1 MGLFNIFNRDKKEA
15 GTTDNGISG
24 PTFLDGLTNQ
34 IAGPKNLQK
43 HEWRR
48 KLRTP
53 TGYTKFKIK
62 YFGQLHHDYK
72 NLIVSVDNIP
82 ALVLAVEPISGQ
94 EILLFDGCRHGYNA
108 MFCDHFSDEQRNK
121 RKADKIY
128 KTVTGQD
135 TFELTISTYN
145 GIDYDE
151 EFSGDIGED
160 GIIELIDGTK
170 IEFETAKRNGFH
182 TLQLFGTTDNGEVI
196 EILSE
201 ELA

>member
-1 MGLFNIFNRDKKEA
+1 MGLFNIFSGDKKEP
-15 GTTDNGISG
+15 GTTENGISG
-24 PTFLDGLTNQ
+24 PTFLDGLTDQ

-48 KLRTP
+48 KLRT
-53 TGYTKFKIK
+53 TSGYTKFKIK
-62 YFGQLHHDYK
+62 YFGQLHHNYK
-72 NLIVSVDNIP
+72 NLIVSSDNIP
-82 ALVLAVEPISGQ
+82 ALVLAIEPISGQ

-108 MFCDHFSDEQRNK
+108 MFCDNYSGEQRNK

-128 KTVTGQD
+128 KTFTGQD
-135 TFELTISTYN
+135 TFELTISTYY

-160 GIIELIDGTK
+160 GMIELIDGTK
-170 IEFETAKRNGFH
+170 IEFETAKRNGFD
-182 TLQLFGTTDNGEVI
+182 TLQIFGTTDSGEVI
-196 EILSE
+196 EIVSE